1 MARLVLALLLAVTLV
16 SCGSTHTETMLTQV
30 ATTPAAGVPAAG
42 APAANRVP
50 VPAPA
55 VPSEG
60 PARSFS
66 AGETLPTASLQVA
79 TDGCGVIRSQFSAG
93 PPHGLQ
99 WSVADAEGF
108 EVLGRNALGE
118 THYRYFQSGS
128 YTVVLKAWG
137 GESYVPVSNAV
148 SISC

>member
-1 MARLVLALLLAVTLV
+1 MLLAMTLV
-16 SCGSTHTETMLTQV
+16 SCGATRSE
-30 ATTPAAGVPAAG
+30 TTPTHVVTTPAAG
-42 APAANRVP
+42 APAAGAPAADRVP
-50 VPAPA
+50 APAPAPA

-60 PARSFS
+60 PTRSFLP
-66 AGETLPTASLQVA
+66 GETLPTASLQVA
-79 TDGCGVIRSQFSAG
+79 SDGCGVIRSQFSAG

-99 WSVADAEGF
+99 WTVTDAEGF

-118 THYRYFQSGS
+118 THYRYFQPGR
-128 YTVVLKAWG
+128 YTAVLKAWG